1 MKSVTKKFLAAL
13 LSMVC
18 LLFPITGYAMDVHR
32 VGAGMVTAP
41 TTAGG
46 SYNKNE
52 KVMYLT
58 FDDGPGPYTEKLLGI
73 LEKNNVKATFFV
85 TNAYPKYQNCIA
97 KEAAAGHAVGVH
109 SYTHDY
115 KIIYSSQ
122 KAFWDDY
129 DKMDDIIFKQTGSHA
144 QIMRFPGG
152 SSNTVSSH
160 YGRGIMTKL
169 AADTRSKG
177 LVYVD
182 WNAMA
187 GDAGEVK
194 TADGVY
200 NYIVKTTGKQKH
212 VIVLCHDIKSYTV
225 DAMDRVI
232 KWAKSQGY
240 SFQTVTP
247 GGFNVHQRI
256 SN

>member
-1 MKSVTKKFLAAL
+1 MKSAAKRFLAVM
-13 LSMVC
+13 LSLAC
-18 LLFPITGYAMDVHR
+18 LLFPVTGYAMQVHR
-32 VGAGMVTAP
+32 VGAGMYTGP
-41 TTAGG
+41 TTTGG
-46 SYNKNE
+46 NYNKNE

-58 FDDGPGPYTEKLLGI
+58 FDDGPGPYTDRLLKI
-73 LEKNNVKATFFV
+73 LDQNNVKATFFV
-85 TNAYPKYQNCIA
+85 TNGYPKYQNCIA
-97 KEAAAGHAVGVH
+97 QEAKAGHAVGVH

-122 KAFWDDY
+122 KAFWNDY

-144 QIMRFPGG
+144 QLMRFPGG
-152 SSNTVSSH
+152 SSNTVSRH
-160 YGRGIMTKL
+160 YGKGIMTKL
-169 AADTRSKG
+169 ARDTKTRG
-177 LVYVD
+177 LTYVD

-194 TADGVY
+194 TASGVY
-200 NYIVKTTGKQKH
+200 NYIVKTTGKQKQ
-212 VIVLCHDIKSYTV
+212 VIVLCHDIKPYTV

-240 SFQTVTP
+240 TFKTVTP

-256 SN
+256 AN